1 MTQAAEKVGGSGR
14 SVARSILLV
23 VLGSA
28 LTPLVGALSGPILA
42 RNLGVDGRG
51 AVAAATAPL
60 LFALA
65 VGTLGLPEALTF
77 RERSAASKVISRPW
91 ISSSIADFHS
101 SPREPGCAWLPS
113 VWK

>member
-1 MTQAAEKVGGSGR
+1 M
-14 SVARSILLV
+14 

-77 RERSAASKVISRPW
+77 RVAADGSVDSRMVRRLLRVLVVFAVLLTASAAGAAR
-91 ISSSIADFHS
+91 
-101 SPREPGCAWLPS
+101 
-113 VWK
+113 